1 MVSLSIKQVSLR
13 DRNPPLIKLTRE
25 GRVKKRRSRGDQARR
40 EGGKYKN
47 KEVVSVSKV

>member
-25 GRVKKRRSRGDQARR
+25 GRVKKKKKQRRSSE